1 MVMELEVVMA
11 IVILVHLVKVDV
23 FKQHWQQQ
31 QVKLSIYILVNK
43 VVTQDKVQELVL
55 KVNG

>member
-1 MVMELEVVMA
+1 MA